1 MSCICFTPK
10 VSANTKS
17 STVMTSLVQAIQNQV
32 EDNASLQKLKSMDC
46 KRCVF
51 FVGAGASVDSGLP
64 NFREFSGHMLKQLLS
79 KYNDLT
85 EEDVST
91 FVSELRPEVLLQ
103 TLHEVYGDKIFAF
116 YDWFDGAE
124 PSTNHYVLARVL
136 KEGGLVLTTN
146 VDFLIEKAYE
156 NLFGSNDFS
165 LLTTKDD
172 FESFSLDDDGG
183 KGVLIKFHGSIDP
196 SKTGTKKY
204 ETVRFLL
211 DQVGQG
217 ISTGMHDVL
226 EDVCNKYDM
235 VYLGYSG
242 CDNFSVQPVL
252 CNVDTKK
259 TTLWLW
265 YEWREKL
272 MLEDSVST
280 FEEEVFHVGDKVAG
294 GQSFTD
300 IERGMETLSTCEILS
315 RRAKA
320 IRVRGNVS
328 NIMTA
333 TSDPNDDIEVEGLS
347 KVGPIPTWVS
357 GISPID
363 CLRCAARLYSK
374 SGSIEQGIKCL
385 EEALKLSASKSD
397 VFVKAQIS
405 QELGNEYAKAGTKA
419 KYTKALSC
427 YEVALGIY
435 DQMHNF
441 IKKFEVQLDKVNV
454 LRRSQQYTH
463 ALEQLHLMEMSPDYN
478 NEDFAEALEKIKI
491 RTLLMEALT
500 LGMGLKDIE
509 SREKALELL
518 VDAEKLADDGGFVGL
533 QAAILNA
540 NGLIKYQMAG
550 KSVEL
555 LESGAVDLEKA
566 FRLNIYIGDARSCFQ
581 QMRNLGLIHSK
592 LSMLKEE
599 PELLEK
605 AIEEYRKGEKFLFR
619 LSKSSI
625 MGELLE
631 IRFRL
636 GESLVAAE
644 RYIEAGEILD
654 EVREKRK
661 ELEDWHNEART
672 LELLLKCSVTDT
684 EKLIQYTH
692 DVKAIYED
700 AIDNKNKKE
709 RFKKQPITATNG
721 KQILTTAVNL
731 VKDVDSALSMEIEKL
746 LVKLFS

>member
-1 MSCICFTPK
+1 M
-10 VSANTKS
+10 
-17 STVMTSLVQAIQNQV
+17 
-32 EDNASLQKLKSMDC
+32 
-46 KRCVF
+46 
-51 FVGAGASVDSGLP
+51 
-64 NFREFSGHMLKQLLS
+64 
-79 KYNDLT
+79 
-85 EEDVST
+85 
-91 FVSELRPEVLLQ
+91 
-103 TLHEVYGDKIFAF
+103 
-116 YDWFDGAE
+116 
-124 PSTNHYVLARVL
+124 
-136 KEGGLVLTTN
+136 
-146 VDFLIEKAYE
+146 
-156 NLFGSNDFS
+156 
-165 LLTTKDD
+165 
-172 FESFSLDDDGG
+172 
-183 KGVLIKFHGSIDP
+183 
-196 SKTGTKKY
+196 
-204 ETVRFLL
+204 
-211 DQVGQG
+211 
-217 ISTGMHDVL
+217 
-226 EDVCNKYDM
+226 
-235 VYLGYSG
+235 
-242 CDNFSVQPVL
+242 
-252 CNVDTKK
+252 
-259 TTLWLW
+259 
-265 YEWREKL
+265 
-272 MLEDSVST
+272 
-280 FEEEVFHVGDKVAG
+280 
-294 GQSFTD
+294 
-300 IERGMETLSTCEILS
+300 
-315 RRAKA
+315 
-320 IRVRGNVS
+320 
-328 NIMTA
+328 
-333 TSDPNDDIEVEGLS
+333 
-347 KVGPIPTWVS
+347 
-357 GISPID
+357 
-363 CLRCAARLYSK
+363 RCAARLYSK
-374 SGSIEQGIKCL
+374 SGSIELGIKCL

-435 DQMHNF
+435 KQMHNF

-463 ALEQLHLMEMSPDYN
+463 ALDQLHLMEMSPDYN

-491 RTLLMEALT
+491 RKLLMESLT

-644 RYIEAGEILD
+644 RYIEAVEILD

-672 LELLLKCSVTDT
+672 LELLLKCSVTNT

-700 AIDNKNKKE
+700 AIDNESKKE
-709 RFKKQPITATNG
+709 RFQKQPITATNG
-721 KQILTTAVNL
+721 KQILITAVDL
-731 VKDVDSALSMEIEKL
+731 VKDIDSALSMEIEKL
-746 LVKLFS
+746 SAKLFS